1 MTAGNDHVQSWP
13 WVHFVWFDPAHP
25 SADPTQPTTSGKIGP
40 KPTQLSTTN
49 NLTAWCN
56 QILSNRALNALT

>member
-25 SADPTQPTTSGKIGP
+25 SADGPNPTQYKLENWTQAD
-40 KPTQLSTTN
+40 PTQYN
-49 NLTAWCN
+49 
-56 QILSNRALNALT
+56 